1 MGKKDIIT
9 KNYIRR
15 PEIFADIFNY
25 RLYGG
30 KDRIQPDQLKEMD
43 IAESLVT
50 NQKGNGGRFGKAVT
64 VEKYRDIK
72 KIFREGCYR
81 CLILGVE
88 EQDKIHYAMPVRTF
102 MYDAMAYHK
111 QVDNIRKEHR
121 KRKDYTGHSQEEF
134 LSDFFKEDKIIP
146 VITVVLYF
154 GEKPWDGPRSLKDM
168 MGWKGEEAE
177 PYIQDYKMNLLIPSE
192 IKDAEIETLQSSLR
206 EVFYFLKYAG
216 DWKKLEKILDKNER
230 FRSLEKEAAVV
241 ISTLTNTEIKIKE
254 SEEKQDMC
262 EAIEQMK
269 QESMEMGLEK
279 GLEKAESKIIINMYR
294 KGYNCMQITDIT
306 GVEEEKV
313 REIIRIKEWETQNS

>member
-1 MGKKDIIT
+1 MTKQEKTGKIKRRAEYMGKKDIIT

-72 KIFREGCYR
+72 KIF
-81 CLILGVE
+81 
-88 EQDKIHYAMPVRTF
+88 
-102 MYDAMAYHK
+102 
-111 QVDNIRKEHR
+111 
-121 KRKDYTGHSQEEF
+121 
-134 LSDFFKEDKIIP
+134 KEDKIIP

-168 MGWKGEEAE
+168 MGWKGEEAASS
-177 PYIQDYKMNLLIPSE
+177 IQDYKMNLLIPSE
-192 IKDAEIETLQSSLR
+192 MKDAEIETLQSSLR

-279 GLEKAESKIIINMYR
+279 AESKIIINMYR

-313 REIIRIKEWETQNS
+313 REIIRTKEWETQNS

>member
-1 MGKKDIIT
+1 MTKQEKTGKIKRRAEYMGKKDIIT

-72 KIFREGCYR
+72 KIF
-81 CLILGVE
+81 
-88 EQDKIHYAMPVRTF
+88 
-102 MYDAMAYHK
+102 
-111 QVDNIRKEHR
+111 
-121 KRKDYTGHSQEEF
+121 
-134 LSDFFKEDKIIP
+134 KEDKIIP

-177 PYIQDYKMNLLIPSE
+177 SYIQDYKMNLLIPSE
-192 IKDAEIETLQSSLR
+192 MKDAEIETLQSSLR

-216 DWKKLEKILDKNER
+216 DRKKLEKILDKNER

-279 GLEKAESKIIINMYR
+279 AESKIIINMYR

-306 GVEEEKV
+306 GVGEEKV
-313 REIIRIKEWETQNS
+313 REIIRTKEWETQNS

>member
-72 KIFREGCYR
+72 KIFQEGCYR

-121 KRKDYTGHSQEEF
+121 KHKAEHIHHPIDCRFPISSQDQEGYKGNRRQNGENKAHDTGILAREHEERHSEAENGFRPCVQIE
-134 LSDFFKEDKIIP
+134 L
-146 VITVVLYF
+146 
-154 GEKPWDGPRSLKDM
+154 PRS
-168 MGWKGEEAE
+168 
-177 PYIQDYKMNLLIPSE
+177 
-192 IKDAEIETLQSSLR
+192 
-206 EVFYFLKYAG
+206 
-216 DWKKLEKILDKNER
+216 
-230 FRSLEKEAAVV
+230 
-241 ISTLTNTEIKIKE
+241 
-254 SEEKQDMC
+254 
-262 EAIEQMK
+262 
-269 QESMEMGLEK
+269 GLFGK
-279 GLEKAESKIIINMYR
+279 
-294 KGYNCMQITDIT
+294 
-306 GVEEEKV
+306 
-313 REIIRIKEWETQNS
+313 

>member
-72 KIFREGCYR
+72 KIF
-81 CLILGVE
+81 
-88 EQDKIHYAMPVRTF
+88 
-102 MYDAMAYHK
+102 
-111 QVDNIRKEHR
+111 
-121 KRKDYTGHSQEEF
+121 
-134 LSDFFKEDKIIP
+134 KEDKIIP

-154 GEKPWDGPRSLKDM
+154 REKPWDGPRSLKDM

-177 PYIQDYKMNLLIPSE
+177 SYIQDYKMNLLIPSE
-192 IKDAEIETLQSSLR
+192 MKDAEIETLQSSLR

-279 GLEKAESKIIINMYR
+279 AESKIIIKMYR

-313 REIIRIKEWETQNS
+313 REIIRTKEWETQNS

>member
-72 KIFREGCYR
+72 KIF
-81 CLILGVE
+81 
-88 EQDKIHYAMPVRTF
+88 
-102 MYDAMAYHK
+102 
-111 QVDNIRKEHR
+111 
-121 KRKDYTGHSQEEF
+121 
-134 LSDFFKEDKIIP
+134 KEDKIIP

-177 PYIQDYKMNLLIPSE
+177 SYI
-192 IKDAEIETLQSSLR
+192 
-206 EVFYFLKYAG
+206 
-216 DWKKLEKILDKNER
+216 
-230 FRSLEKEAAVV
+230 
-241 ISTLTNTEIKIKE
+241 
-254 SEEKQDMC
+254 
-262 EAIEQMK
+262 
-269 QESMEMGLEK
+269 
-279 GLEKAESKIIINMYR
+279 
-294 KGYNCMQITDIT
+294 
-306 GVEEEKV
+306 
-313 REIIRIKEWETQNS
+313 

>member
-1 MGKKDIIT
+1 LTKQEKTGKIKRRAEYMGKKDIIT

-72 KIFREGCYR
+72 KIF
-81 CLILGVE
+81 
-88 EQDKIHYAMPVRTF
+88 
-102 MYDAMAYHK
+102 
-111 QVDNIRKEHR
+111 
-121 KRKDYTGHSQEEF
+121 
-134 LSDFFKEDKIIP
+134 KEDKIIP

-177 PYIQDYKMNLLIPSE
+177 SYIQDYKMNLLIPSE
-192 IKDAEIETLQSSLR
+192 MKDAEIETLQSSLR

-279 GLEKAESKIIINMYR
+279 AESKIIINMYR

-306 GVEEEKV
+306 GVGEEKV
-313 REIIRIKEWETQNS
+313 REIIRTKEWETQNS

>member
-1 MGKKDIIT
+1 MTKQEKTGKIKRRAEYMGKKNIIT

-72 KIFREGCYR
+72 KIF
-81 CLILGVE
+81 
-88 EQDKIHYAMPVRTF
+88 
-102 MYDAMAYHK
+102 
-111 QVDNIRKEHR
+111 
-121 KRKDYTGHSQEEF
+121 
-134 LSDFFKEDKIIP
+134 KEDKIIP

-177 PYIQDYKMNLLIPSE
+177 SYIQDYKMNLLIPSE
-192 IKDAEIETLQSSLR
+192 MKDAEIETLQSSLR

-279 GLEKAESKIIINMYR
+279 AESKIIINMYR

-306 GVEEEKV
+306 GVGEEKV
-313 REIIRIKEWETQNS
+313 REIIRTKEWETQNS

>member
-1 MGKKDIIT
+1 
-9 KNYIRR
+9 
-15 PEIFADIFNY
+15 
-25 RLYGG
+25 
-30 KDRIQPDQLKEMD
+30 
-43 IAESLVT
+43 
-50 NQKGNGGRFGKAVT
+50 
-64 VEKYRDIK
+64 
-72 KIFREGCYR
+72 
-81 CLILGVE
+81 
-88 EQDKIHYAMPVRTF
+88 
-102 MYDAMAYHK
+102 
-111 QVDNIRKEHR
+111 
-121 KRKDYTGHSQEEF
+121 
-134 LSDFFKEDKIIP
+134 
-146 VITVVLYF
+146 
-154 GEKPWDGPRSLKDM
+154 
-168 MGWKGEEAE
+168 
-177 PYIQDYKMNLLIPSE
+177 MNLLIPSE
-192 IKDAEIETLQSSLR
+192 MKDAEIETLQSSLR

>member
-72 KIFREGCYR
+72 KIF
-81 CLILGVE
+81 
-88 EQDKIHYAMPVRTF
+88 
-102 MYDAMAYHK
+102 
-111 QVDNIRKEHR
+111 
-121 KRKDYTGHSQEEF
+121 
-134 LSDFFKEDKIIP
+134 KEDKIIP

-177 PYIQDYKMNLLIPSE
+177 SYIQDYKMNLLIPSE
-192 IKDAEIETLQSSLR
+192 MKDAEIETLQSSLR

-241 ISTLTNTEIKIKE
+241 ISTLTNTDIKIKE

-269 QESMEMGLEK
+269 QESMEM

-313 REIIRIKEWETQNS
+313 REIIRTKEWETQNS

>member
-1 MGKKDIIT
+1 M
-9 KNYIRR
+9 
-15 PEIFADIFNY
+15 
-25 RLYGG
+25 
-30 KDRIQPDQLKEMD
+30 
-43 IAESLVT
+43 
-50 NQKGNGGRFGKAVT
+50 
-64 VEKYRDIK
+64 
-72 KIFREGCYR
+72 
-81 CLILGVE
+81 
-88 EQDKIHYAMPVRTF
+88 
-102 MYDAMAYHK
+102 
-111 QVDNIRKEHR
+111 
-121 KRKDYTGHSQEEF
+121 
-134 LSDFFKEDKIIP
+134 
-146 VITVVLYF
+146 
-154 GEKPWDGPRSLKDM
+154 
-168 MGWKGEEAE
+168 
-177 PYIQDYKMNLLIPSE
+177 
-192 IKDAEIETLQSSLR
+192 
-206 EVFYFLKYAG
+206 KYAG

>member
-1 MGKKDIIT
+1 MTKQEKTGKIKRRAEYMGKKDIIT

-72 KIFREGCYR
+72 KIFQEGCYR

-88 EQDKIHYAMPVRTF
+88 EQDKIHYAMLVRTF

-121 KRKDYTGHSQEEF
+121 KHKDYTGHSQEEF

-146 VITVVLYF
+146 V
-154 GEKPWDGPRSLKDM
+154 
-168 MGWKGEEAE
+168 
-177 PYIQDYKMNLLIPSE
+177 E
-192 IKDAEIETLQSSLR
+192 IC
-206 EVFYFLKYAG
+206 
-216 DWKKLEKILDKNER
+216 W
-230 FRSLEKEAAVV
+230 
-241 ISTLTNTEIKIKE
+241 
-254 SEEKQDMC
+254 
-262 EAIEQMK
+262 
-269 QESMEMGLEK
+269 
-279 GLEKAESKIIINMYR
+279 
-294 KGYNCMQITDIT
+294 
-306 GVEEEKV
+306 
-313 REIIRIKEWETQNS
+313 

>member
-1 MGKKDIIT
+1 MTKQEKTGKIKRRAEYMGKKDIIT

-30 KDRIQPDQLKEMD
+30 KDRIQPEQLKEMD

-72 KIFREGCYR
+72 KI
-81 CLILGVE
+81 
-88 EQDKIHYAMPVRTF
+88 
-102 MYDAMAYHK
+102 
-111 QVDNIRKEHR
+111 
-121 KRKDYTGHSQEEF
+121 
-134 LSDFFKEDKIIP
+134 FKEDKIIP

-177 PYIQDYKMNLLIPSE
+177 SYIQDYKMNLLIPSE
-192 IKDAEIETLQSSLR
+192 MKDAEIETLQSSLR

-279 GLEKAESKIIINMYR
+279 AESKIIINMYR

-306 GVEEEKV
+306 GVGEEKV
-313 REIIRIKEWETQNS
+313 REIIRTKEWETQNS

>member
-1 MGKKDIIT
+1 MTKQEKTGKIKRRAEYMGKKDIIT

-72 KIFREGCYR
+72 KIF
-81 CLILGVE
+81 
-88 EQDKIHYAMPVRTF
+88 
-102 MYDAMAYHK
+102 
-111 QVDNIRKEHR
+111 
-121 KRKDYTGHSQEEF
+121 
-134 LSDFFKEDKIIP
+134 KEDKIIP

-177 PYIQDYKMNLLIPSE
+177 SNIQDYKMNLLIPSE
-192 IKDAEIETLQSSLR
+192 MKDAEIEKLQSSLR

-279 GLEKAESKIIINMYR
+279 AESKIIINMYR

-313 REIIRIKEWETQNS
+313 REIIRTKEWETQNS

>member
-1 MGKKDIIT
+1 MTKQEKTGKIKRRAEYMGKKDIIT

-72 KIFREGCYR
+72 KIFQEGCYR
-81 CLILGVE
+81 CLILDVE

-121 KRKDYTGHSQEEF
+121 KHKDYTGHSQEEF
-134 LSDFFKEDKIIP
+134 LSDFLKKIKSFR
-146 VITVVLYF
+146 L
-154 GEKPWDGPRSLKDM
+154 
-168 MGWKGEEAE
+168 
-177 PYIQDYKMNLLIPSE
+177 
-192 IKDAEIETLQSSLR
+192 LQS
-206 EVFYFLKYAG
+206 YC
-216 DWKKLEKILDKNER
+216 ILGKSR
-230 FRSLEKEAAVV
+230 GMVRAV
-241 ISTLTNTEIKIKE
+241 
-254 SEEKQDMC
+254 
-262 EAIEQMK
+262 
-269 QESMEMGLEK
+269 
-279 GLEKAESKIIINMYR
+279 
-294 KGYNCMQITDIT
+294 
-306 GVEEEKV
+306 
-313 REIIRIKEWETQNS
+313 